1 MSPAPGIVS
10 GHVTSDAGD
19 HVVTPRPPGL
29 SWHITPRAQ
38 FCRPQV
44 IKNSDILN
52 PVYPSTLT
60 TQHNHPTS
68 VQVDWK
74 TDSLSL
80 IHYVTSMIY
89 NCVIPRS
96 NQINIDPYLQ
106 LPKCRSLQHSALRV
120 WQMKLFVLILSAE
133 KCRSWQIRRYE
144 SVAMSLC
151 PPSISFSH
159 SFAQHKYLC
168 NCILEN
174 VLWEFWGNLSMGS
187 EERCQT
193 KSHHLVCIQT
203 LSDCLLGSMNF
214 KIGER

>member
-19 HVVTPRPPGL
+19 HVVTTAPRGS

-38 FCRPQV
+38 FYRPQV

-60 TQHNHPTS
+60 TTEHNHPTS

-74 TDSLSL
+74 TDSLSF
-80 IHYVTSMIY
+80 IHCVTTMIC
-89 NCVIPRS
+89 NCALCS

-120 WQMKLFVLILSAE
+120 GQMKLFVLILQAE
-133 KCRSWQIRRYE
+133 ESHRLKNSIIADRWSRSLR
-144 SVAMSLC
+144 L
-151 PPSISFSH
+151 H
-159 SFAQHKYLC
+159 
-168 NCILEN
+168 
-174 VLWEFWGNLSMGS
+174 FWL
-187 EERCQT
+187 
-193 KSHHLVCIQT
+193 
-203 LSDCLLGSMNF
+203 D
-214 KIGER
+214 